1 MLDNLTQRLARV
13 VKTMRGEARLTEANT
28 AEMLREVR
36 LAMLEADVALPVVR
50 DFIGRVKEK
59 ALGEDVVTSLTP
71 GQALVGVVQR
81 ELTAV
86 IGGDDAVAD
95 PKVNELNLNVQP
107 PAVILMAGLQGAGKT
122 TTSGKL
128 AKWLKENRKKKVLT
142 VSCDVYR
149 PAAIAQLKTV
159 SEQVGADFFPS
170 QPDQKPVE
178 IARAALDW
186 ARKHYHDVLIVD
198 TAGRLGIDEAMMQ
211 EIAALHAELKPA
223 ETLFVVDAMLGQDA
237 VNTAKAFNDALPL
250 TGVVLTKL
258 DGDARGGA
266 ALSVRHITGRPI
278 KFVGVGEKLDGL
290 EPFYAD
296 RMAQRILGM
305 GDILALV
312 EEAQRGVDMEAAEK
326 LANKIK
332 KTGGFDLEDFK
343 AQIGQMKK
351 MGGLGSLVDKLP
363 AQFAQQAQGANMDQA
378 EKQVRRMEGIINSM
392 TAAERAK
399 PELIKASR
407 KRRIAAG
414 AGVPVQEVNRLLNQ
428 FDQMQGMM
436 KKLKGGGMMKMMR
449 QMGAMKGG
457 MKGLFNR

>member
-50 DFIGRVKEK
+50 DFIARVKEK
-59 ALGEDVVTSLTP
+59 ALGEDVVSSLTP

-86 IGGDDAVAD
+86 IGGDEALAD
-95 PKVNELNLNVQP
+95 TKANELNLNVQP

-170 QPDQKPVE
+170 QPDQKPVD

-211 EIAALHAELKPA
+211 EIAALHTELKPA

-326 LANKIK
+326 LAKKIK